1 MRVTQIRTAFIMQ
14 SSSEEDKNFFLI
26 MTALIF
32 QILVLEFLIVK
43 VTAAKVKVWFKMRMI
58 SIVLRI
64 NSSAYI

>member
-1 MRVTQIRTAFIMQ
+1 
-14 SSSEEDKNFFLI
+14 